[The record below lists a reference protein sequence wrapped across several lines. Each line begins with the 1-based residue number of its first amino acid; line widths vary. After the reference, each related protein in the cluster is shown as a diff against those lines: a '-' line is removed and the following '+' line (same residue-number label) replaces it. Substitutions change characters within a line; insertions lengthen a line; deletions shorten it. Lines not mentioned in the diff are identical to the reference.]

1 MHDLL
6 DDYAHANALRDVNPR
21 LKLALGLGSILIC
34 VFSTSPLAPL
44 LVAAAMG
51 TAAIILAKIPARFY
65 FRLLA
70 VPLVFALFSCAAVIF
85 TQGGNALFSAG
96 ILGTNVTLAISS
108 DGLNLALLLLAR
120 TIGGMSSLFFIALTT
135 PMIEVFSIL
144 KSAGLPGFLIEL
156 SMLIYRYIFVLL
168 DQAATIHSAQ
178 VMRLGNS
185 SLRSSLSAFSM
196 LTSVLFLRAW
206 EQGERL
212 MVAMDSRCYD
222 GRLDVIETNPPMP
235 MKGLAVTACYLLM
248 AVAIAFLTKD
258 FHLI

>member
-6 DDYAHANALRDVNPR
+6 DDYAHTNALRDVNSR
-21 LKLALGLGSILIC
+21 LKLSLGLGSILVC

-44 LVAAAMG
+44 LVALTLGAV
-51 TAAIILAKIPARFY
+51 TIFWAKIPVRFY
-65 FRLLA
+65 LKLLA
-70 VPLVFALFSCAAVIF
+70 VPLAFVLFSCVAVIF
-85 TQGGNALFSAG
+85 LQGGAALFTFS
-96 ILGTNVTLAISS
+96 ILGINLEVSRE
-108 DGLNLALLLLAR
+108 GLNLALLLLAR
-120 TIGGMSSLFFIALTT
+120 TLGGMSALFFIALTT

-144 KSAGLPGFLIEL
+144 KSVGLPSFLIEL

-178 VMRLGNS
+178 TMRLGGS
-185 SLRSSLSAFSM
+185 GMRSSLYSFSM
-196 LTSVLFLRAW
+196 LASVLFLRAW

-222 GRLDVIETNPPMP
+222 GYLDVMERDLPASN
-235 MKGLAVTACYLLM
+235 AVVVTVACYILV

-258 FHLI
+258 YHLI

>member
-21 LKLALGLGSILIC
+21 LKLTLGLGSILVC

-51 TAAIILAKIPARFY
+51 AAAIILAKIPARFY

-70 VPLVFALFSCAAVIF
+70 VPLAFALFSCAAVIF
-85 TQGGNALFSAG
+85 IQGGDALFALS
-96 ILGTNVTLAISS
+96 ILGIKLEISQE
-108 DGLNLALLLLAR
+108 GLNLALLLLAR

-168 DQAATIHSAQ
+168 DQAAMIHSAQ

-222 GRLDVIETNPPMP
+222 GRLDVMEMDLPMQR
-235 MKGLAVTACYLLM
+235 KGLAVTACYLLVT
-248 AVAIAFLTKD
+248 VAIAFLTKD

>member
-6 DDYAHANALRDVNPR
+6 DDYAHSNALRDVNPR
-21 LKLALGLGSILIC
+21 LKLLFGLGSILVC

-44 LVAAAMG
+44 VVAATMS
-51 TAAIILAKIPARFY
+51 AATIILAKIPARFY
-65 FRLLA
+65 FKLLA
-70 VPLVFALFSCAAVIF
+70 VPLVFVLFSSAAVIF
-85 TQGGNALFSAG
+85 LQGGDVLFTFNIFG
-96 ILGTNVTLAISS
+96 MNLEISR

-120 TIGGMSSLFFIALTT
+120 TLGGMCSLFFIALTT

-144 KSAGLPGFLIEL
+144 KSVGLPSFLIEL

-168 DQAATIHSAQ
+168 DQAAMIHSAQ
-178 VMRLGNS
+178 TMRLGGS
-185 SLRSSLSAFSM
+185 SMRSSLYSFSM

-212 MVAMDSRCYD
+212 MVAMDSRCYN
-222 GRLDVIETNPPMP
+222 GHLDVMEKDLPTPW
-235 MKGLAVTACYLLM
+235 KGLIVASCYLLV
-248 AVAIAFLTKD
+248 AVAIAFLTQD

>member
-6 DDYAHANALRDVNPR
+6 DDYAHSNALRDVNPR
-21 LKLALGLGSILIC
+21 LKLALGLGSILVC

-44 LVAAAMG
+44 LVAATMSA
-51 TAAIILAKIPARFY
+51 AAIILAKIPARFY
-65 FRLLA
+65 FKLL
-70 VPLVFALFSCAAVIF
+70 VMPLAFALFSCAAVIF
-85 TQGGNALFSAG
+85 IQGGDALFASS
-96 ILGTNVTLAISS
+96 ILGIRLEISS
-108 DGLNLALLLLAR
+108 EGLNLALLLLAR
-120 TIGGMSSLFFIALTT
+120 TVGGMSSLFFIALTT

-178 VMRLGNS
+178 VMRLGNC

-222 GRLDVIETNPPMP
+222 GRLDVMETNLPMP
-235 MKGLAVTACYLLM
+235 KKGLVVTACYLLM
-248 AVAIAFLTKD
+248 TAAIALLTKD

>member
-21 LKLALGLGSILIC
+21 LKLSLGLGSILVC

-44 LVAAAMG
+44 FVAATLG
-51 TAAIILAKIPARFY
+51 AATIFLAKIPARFY
-65 FRLLA
+65 LKLLA
-70 VPLVFALFSCAAVIF
+70 VPLAFVLFSCVAVIF
-85 TQGGNALFSAG
+85 LQGGAALFTFR
-96 ILGTNVTLAISS
+96 ILGINLEVSRE
-108 DGLNLALLLLAR
+108 GLNLALLLLAR
-120 TIGGMSSLFFIALTT
+120 TLGGMSALFFIALTT

-144 KSAGLPGFLIEL
+144 KSAGLPSFLIEL

-178 VMRLGNS
+178 TMRLGGS
-185 SLRSSLSAFSM
+185 GMRSSLYSFSM
-196 LTSVLFLRAW
+196 LASVIFLRAW

-222 GRLDVIETNPPMP
+222 GHLDV
-235 MKGLAVTACYLLM
+235 MKRDLPASKTAVITATCYILI

-258 FHLI
+258 YHLI

>member
-21 LKLALGLGSILIC
+21 LKLALGLCSILVC

-44 LVAAAMG
+44 LVAATIG
-51 TAAIILAKIPARFY
+51 AATVFLAKIPARFY
-65 FRLLA
+65 LKLLA
-70 VPLVFALFSCAAVIF
+70 VPLAFALLSCAAVIF
-85 TQGGNALFSAG
+85 VRGGDAIFTFTSS
-96 ILGTNVTLAISS
+96 ILGVRLEISQ

-144 KSAGLPGFLIEL
+144 KSVGLPGFLIEL

-178 VMRLGNS
+178 TMRLGGSNM
-185 SLRSSLSAFSM
+185 RSALSAFSM
-196 LTSVLFLRAW
+196 LTSVLFLSAW

-212 MVAMDSRCYD
+212 IVAMDSRCYD
-222 GRLDVIETNPPMP
+222 GRLDVMDTDLPMP
-235 MKGLAVTACYLLM
+235 MKGLAATTCYLLA

>member
-6 DDYAHANALRDVNPR
+6 DDYAQSNALRDVNPR
-21 LKLALGLGSILIC
+21 LKLSLGLGSILVC

-44 LVAAAMG
+44 LVAVTLGAA
-51 TAAIILAKIPARFY
+51 TIFLAKIPARFY
-65 FRLLA
+65 LKLLA
-70 VPLVFALFSCAAVIF
+70 VPLAFVLFSCVAVIF
-85 TQGGNALFSAG
+85 LQGGAALFTFS
-96 ILGTNVTLAISS
+96 ILGINLEVSGE
-108 DGLNLALLLLAR
+108 GLNLAFLLLAR
-120 TIGGMSSLFFIALTT
+120 TLGGMSALFFIALTT

-144 KSAGLPGFLIEL
+144 KSVGLPSFLIEL

-178 VMRLGNS
+178 TMRLGGS
-185 SLRSSLSAFSM
+185 GMRSSLYSFSM
-196 LTSVLFLRAW
+196 LASVLFLRAW

-222 GRLDVIETNPPMP
+222 GRLEVMERNLPASKAGVI
-235 MKGLAVTACYLLM
+235 TATCYILI

-258 FHLI
+258 YHLI

>member
-6 DDYAHANALRDVNPR
+6 DDYAHANALRYINPR
-21 LKLALGLGSILIC
+21 LKLALGLGSILIS

-65 FRLLA
+65 FKLLA
-70 VPLVFALFSCAAVIF
+70 VPLVFALFSCTALIF
-85 TQGGNALFSAG
+85 IQGGDGIFALN
-96 ILGTNVTLAISS
+96 ILGVRLEISQG
-108 DGLNLALLLLAR
+108 GLNLALLLLAR
-120 TIGGMSSLFFIALTT
+120 TVGGMCSLFFIALTT

-178 VMRLGNS
+178 VMRLGNC
-185 SLRSSLSAFSM
+185 SLRSSFSAFSM

-222 GRLDVIETNPPMP
+222 GRLDVMETDLPIPR
-235 MKGLAVTACYLLM
+235 KGLAAAACYLLM
-248 AVAIAFLTKD
+248 TVAIAFLTKD